1 MTNQI
6 RNNNKCIDC
15 LKQFLGDFFYKLY
28 DKNIMV
34 DNSIGEE
41 FGKNRETFI
50 KLSINKRKQVVD
62 SMSDIFDYN
71 PDFNKIGIDY
81 LVNQNQ
87 IISSQNL
94 AELIKEEHKYKYYK
108 AFMIAVIKALLILS
122 QLCISI
128 LFLYPKFDC
137 IDSLKDPDDNKY
149 WINSNKKCKVI
160 TIKTDAIWIL
170 KLIYFVVYD
179 VVYFINVFYFLI
191 NFERK
196 KLNKYIIIVYQSLG

>member
-6 RNNNKCIDC
+6 KNNNKCTDY

-34 DNSIGEE
+34 DNSIGKKYE
-41 FGKNRETFI
+41 KIKETFI
-50 KLSINKRKQVVD
+50 KLSINQRKQVVD

-87 IISSQNL
+87 IINSQNL
-94 AELIKEEHKYKYYK
+94 AKLIKEEHKYKYYK

-137 IDSLKDPDDNKY
+137 I
-149 WINSNKKCKVI
+149 
-160 TIKTDAIWIL
+160 
-170 KLIYFVVYD
+170 
-179 VVYFINVFYFLI
+179 
-191 NFERK
+191 R
-196 KLNKYIIIVYQSLG
+196 

>member
-6 RNNNKCIDC
+6 KNNNKCTDY
-15 LKQFLGDFFYKLY
+15 LKQLLGDFFYKLY

-50 KLSINKRKQVVD
+50 KLSINKRKKVVD
-62 SMSDIFDYN
+62 SMSDIFYYN

-94 AELIKEEHKYKYYK
+94 AKLIKEEHKYKYYK
-108 AFMIAVIKALLILS
+108 AFMIAVIIALLFLS
-122 QLCISI
+122 QPYISI

-137 IDSLKDPDDNKY
+137 IDSLKDSDDNN
-149 WINSNKKCKVI
+149 IGLI
-160 TIKTDAIWIL
+160 QIKNA
-170 KLIYFVVYD
+170 
-179 VVYFINVFYFLI
+179 N
-191 NFERK
+191 
-196 KLNKYIIIVYQSLG
+196 